1 MADAR
6 KRTQHILKYT
16 PKAKAFAREQ
26 RRNPTI
32 NEDRLW
38 QRLRGHKLGVHFRRQ
53 APVAGY
59 YLDFLAIEAMLDVE
73 LDGPTHETTKGR
85 EHDAKR
91 DRVLAS
97 KGIAVLRIKDE
108 EMSKNP
114 DAVVQRIREEV
125 EKRLGRPLPGPPL

>member
-1 MADAR
+1 MADAK

-38 QRLRGHKLGVHFRRQ
+38 QRLRANRLGVHFRRQ

-59 YLDFLAIEAMLDVE
+59 YLDFAAIDILLDVE
-73 LDGPTHETTKGR
+73 LDGPTHETPKGR
-85 EHDAKR
+85 QHDAKR
-91 DRVLAS
+91 DRVLTS
-97 KGIAVLRIKDE
+97 MGFTVLRFKDE

-114 DAVVQRIREEV
+114 DGVVQRIREEV
-125 EKRLGRPLPGPPL
+125 EKRLGGPHPGPPL